1 MCRWKY
7 GKGFVII
14 LVCICVLAGMLQG
27 IAVKPM
33 EAYAAEKA
41 VGEIPVGS
49 IVLFGSYEQDND
61 QDGRE
66 PLEWIVLDNKDGDVL
81 LLSRYVIDCQ
91 PYGAGRKTTWQNCDL
106 RYWLNGDFYEAAF
119 DEEQQENIREVRI
132 DNGDN
137 EYYDTPGGE
146 DTYDKVFLL
155 SIEEIA
161 KYTGT
166 KPEREARVT
175 SYAKKCG
182 LSIYGKNKTAYWWLR
197 SPGDSKSSMSYVD
210 PNGAVSVDGD
220 RIDTG
225 MGVRPALWVKSDQVF
240 RQDLKNLSVG
250 SEVIFGTYE
259 QDNNLENGSE
269 PLEWIVL
276 DEEDGKALLLSRYV
290 LDCKPYHNERK
301 TLSWKACDLCYW
313 LNSEFCEKAFNAE
326 QQNQIISMQGTYGK
340 IFLLSRDEI
349 IKYTNTD
356 SEQWAAIATS
366 YAKEQGLS
374 TSAAGYTQWWLRSHG
389 LVSYGGSAGAGGLPV
404 DCATVGVRPAIWI
417 TLD

>member
-7 GKGFVII
+7 GKEFIII
-14 LVCICVLAGMLQG
+14 LVCICLLAGMLQG
-27 IAVKPM
+27 IAGKPM

-61 QDGRE
+61 EENGRE

-91 PYGAGRKTTWQNCDL
+91 SYAAGRRTTWQNCDL

-119 DEEQQENIREVRI
+119 DEEQQENIREIKI

-166 KPEREARVT
+166 KPEREARAT

-225 MGVRPALWVKSDQVF
+225 MGVRPALWVKLSQIF
-240 RQDLKNLSVG
+240 QQDLKNLSVG

-259 QDNNLENGSE
+259 QDNNLENGPE

-290 LDCKPYHNERK
+290 LGKQYDN
-301 TLSWKACDLCYW
+301 W
-313 LNSEFCEKAFNAE
+313 LNSIFYEKAFNAE
-326 QQNQIISMQGTYGK
+326 QQDRIIPMQGIDDK
-340 IFLLSRDEI
+340 VFLLSCDEI
-349 IKYTNTD
+349 EMYTGTD
-356 SEQWAAIATS
+356 PEQWKAKATT
-366 YAKEQGLS
+366 YAREHGLFAS
-374 TSAAGYTQWWLRSHG
+374 GDGEASWWLRSPG
-389 LVSYGGSAGAGGLPV
+389 YRTGDAAYVDKAGSVNEGGYSVAKYKF
-404 DCATVGVRPAIWI
+404 VGMRPAIWI